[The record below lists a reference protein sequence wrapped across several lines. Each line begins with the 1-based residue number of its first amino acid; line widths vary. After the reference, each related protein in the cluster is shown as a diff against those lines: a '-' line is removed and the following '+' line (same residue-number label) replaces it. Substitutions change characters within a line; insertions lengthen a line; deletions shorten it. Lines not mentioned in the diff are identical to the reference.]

1 MLMSQL
7 EKCYATACRRINS
20 YDGRAYLS
28 PADHRRKSQ
37 LVALR
42 DRIVEIA
49 TGPNP
54 MAIYRGLK

>member
-1 MLMSQL
+1 MSQL
-7 EKCYATACRRINS
+7 ERIYATACRRINS

-42 DRIVEIA
+42 DRIVSIC
-49 TGPNP
+49 TGHHL

>member
-1 MLMSQL
+1 MSQL
-7 EKCYATACRRINS
+7 ERCYTTACRRINS

-42 DRIVEIA
+42 DRILSIW
-49 TGPNP
+49 TSPNP
-54 MAIYRGLK
+54 RAIYRGLK

>member
-1 MLMSQL
+1 MSQL
-7 EKCYATACRRINS
+7 ERCYTTACRRINS

-28 PADHRRKSQ
+28 PADHRRKGQ

-42 DRIVEIA
+42 DRIVSIS

-54 MAIYRGLK
+54 RAIYRSLK